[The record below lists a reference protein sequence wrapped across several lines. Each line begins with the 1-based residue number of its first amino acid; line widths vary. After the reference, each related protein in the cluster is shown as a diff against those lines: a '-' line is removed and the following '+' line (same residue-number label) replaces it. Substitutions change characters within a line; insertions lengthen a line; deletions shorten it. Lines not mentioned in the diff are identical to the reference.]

1 MYTLD
6 KMNANQFVHITS
18 LSSTGE
24 GVGTLGGLKVFVEGA
39 LPGEAVS
46 VEITKRKKNYA
57 KGRLL
62 SILDPSPERTEP
74 ICPLFGECGGC
85 QVMHL
90 QYPAQL
96 VLKRQRVLDALE
108 RIGGF
113 KQPQVLP
120 CLPSP
125 TSIGYRNK
133 IQLPVVW
140 DNEKKLMGMYRK
152 KSHEIIPLDRCFIQ
166 CSQGEEI
173 LSLISKRLNIPSVRY
188 VLIRNAIFN
197 DEALVVF
204 VTDGRFPQE
213 IQNFGKEL
221 LDAHPLI
228 KGVVET
234 VNTRKDNVIMGKTF
248 HTLAGRPFMIERL
261 LDKKFKLSAAAFFQV
276 NPAQTERLY
285 EKALDYASIQ
295 PNETVLDAYCGVG
308 TLALFATGRA
318 RHVFGIE
325 CVPSAIENAIEN
337 AALNEA
343 TNCTFTCGFVE
354 KMIDRFDTDVVFLN
368 PPRKG
373 CEPSL
378 LEALLKKQPK
388 KIVYI
393 SCDPATLAR
402 DLSRLS
408 PSYQLSGVQPFDM
421 FPQTMHVETVV
432 KLVLK
437 RSDA

>member
-1 MYTLD
+1 MHT
-6 KMNANQFVHITS
+6 NHIVHITS

-24 GVGTLGGLKVFVEGA
+24 GVGSIEGLKVFVEGA

-46 VEITKRKKNYA
+46 VELIKRKKNYA
-57 KGRLL
+57 KGRML
-62 SILDPSPERTEP
+62 SILNTSPERTNP

-96 VLKRQRVLDALE
+96 ALKKQRVVDALE

-113 KQPQVLP
+113 SKPQVLP

-133 IQLPVVW
+133 LQLPVIW
-140 DNEKKLMGMYRK
+140 DHEKKIIGMYRK
-152 KSHEIIPLDRCFIQ
+152 KSHEIIPIERCLIQ
-166 CSQGEEI
+166 SPQVEEVF
-173 LSLISKRLNIPSVRY
+173 SLISKRLNIPSVRY

-204 VTDGRFPQE
+204 VTDGRFAEE
-213 IQNFGKEL
+213 IQEFGKRLYE
-221 LDAHPLI
+221 ASPLI

-234 VNTRKDNVIMGKTF
+234 VNTRKDNVILGKTF
-248 HTLAGRPFMIERL
+248 HTLAGRPYLIEWL
-261 LDKKFKLSAAAFFQV
+261 LEKQFKLSAAAFFQV

-285 EKALDYASIQ
+285 EKALAYADIQ

-308 TLALFATGRA
+308 TLALFAADRA
-318 RHVFGIE
+318 RHVFGVE
-325 CVPSAIENAIEN
+325 CVVSAIENAIEN
-337 AALNEA
+337 AQLNHVS
-343 TNCTFTCGFVE
+343 NCTFTCGLME
-354 KMIDRFDTDVVFLN
+354 KMIKQFDTDVVFLN

-373 CEPSL
+373 CERTL
-378 LEALLKKQPK
+378 LDALLKKQPK

-402 DLSRLS
+402 DLSYLS
-408 PSYQLSGVQPFDM
+408 EFYQLKEIQPLDM

-432 KLVLK
+432 SLKLSKPEV
-437 RSDA
+437 S

>member
-1 MYTLD
+1 
-6 KMNANQFVHITS
+6 MNTKQIVHITS

-24 GVGTLGGLKVFVEGA
+24 GVGSQDGLKVFVEGA

-46 VEITKRKKNYA
+46 IEIIKRKKNYA

-62 SILDPSPERTEP
+62 SVLNHSPERTEP

-85 QVMHL
+85 QVMHV

-96 VLKRQRVLDALE
+96 ALKRQRVLDALE

-113 KQPQVLP
+113 EQPKVLP

-140 DNEKKLMGMYRK
+140 DHEKKTIGMYRK
-152 KSHEIIPLDRCFIQ
+152 KSHEIIPISRCFIQ
-166 CSQGEEI
+166 CPQGEEI
-173 LSLISKRLNIPSVRY
+173 LNIVSKRLNIPSVRY

-197 DEALVVF
+197 DDALVVL

-213 IQNFGKEL
+213 IQDFGKEL
-221 LDAHPLI
+221 LEAHPRI

-234 VNTRKDNVIMGKTF
+234 VNTRKDNVILGKTF
-248 HTLAGRPFMIERL
+248 HTLAGRPYLIERL

-285 EKALDYASIQ
+285 EKALAYASIQ
-295 PNETVLDAYCGVG
+295 PDETVLDAYCGVG
-308 TLALFATGRA
+308 TLALFAADHA
-318 RHVFGIE
+318 RHVFGVE
-325 CVPSAIENAIEN
+325 CVPSAIENAMEN
-337 AALNEA
+337 AELNQA
-343 TNCTFTCGFVE
+343 SNCTFTCGLIE
-354 KMIDRFDTDVVFLN
+354 KMIGRFDTDVVFLN

-373 CEPSL
+373 CDPAL
-378 LEALLKKQPK
+378 LDALLKKLPK

-402 DLSRLS
+402 DLSKLAV
-408 PSYQLSGVQPFDM
+408 SYQTSGVQPFDM
-421 FPQTMHVETVV
+421 FPQTMHVETVA

-437 RSDA
+437 